1 MKHRALPVAAAA
13 TLLLSI
19 VAPAPAW
26 GDSSPGPTV
35 PGVNACP
42 PEQFPHG
49 GATRSAASVPYEI
62 PFTATLG
69 QTTPQGI
76 REGGYLQ
83 VSNSLVTAV
92 LGGPLLPDPT
102 TGKMYG
108 NVEANA
114 CGLVQLPSE
123 TGGIGSVPSYGKG
136 GDKNFNNDFVFVQPS
151 GISVTLQ
158 ITGVPV
164 LLLSAYGA
172 ADGNLA
178 ASISTTPAANGGLNV
193 KFLGGAKSTSDF
205 GPALQTLIDD
215 LFPGSTVTL
224 PAPIQTILNQLGGSV
239 TSTAGAACTLAIGDL
254 AAEGVPNDAGL
265 TPQEASSPV
274 TLTTDKSGNLTGQP
288 VTGPITN
295 SDATLVSNDFPVG
308 AIQTDTVPAP
318 DFQSATGTAPTCTQS
333 NATLLNSLLGLPS
346 IPDPNSNPPKY
357 PNTFYAPGTFSVFT
371 SS

>member
-1 MKHRALPVAAAA
+1 MAEMRRRALTVAAAA
-13 TLLLSI
+13 TVLLSI

-26 GDSSPGPTV
+26 ADTSPGPTV
-35 PGVNACP
+35 PGVNACR

-49 GATRSAASVPYEI
+49 GAARSASYVPYEI

-69 QTTPQGI
+69 QTTPQGV
-76 REGGYLQ
+76 REGGYLE
-83 VSNSLVTAV
+83 VANSLVTAT

-108 NVEANA
+108 NVFANA

-123 TGGIGSVPSYGKG
+123 TGGISSFPSYGKG
-136 GDKNFNNDFVFVQPS
+136 ADKNYNNDFVFVQPA
-151 GISVTLQ
+151 GISVTLG

-164 LLLSAYGA
+164 LLLSAFGA

-178 ASISTTPAANGGLNV
+178 AAINTKPAANGGLNV
-193 KFLGGAKSTSDF
+193 TFMGGAKSTSDF
-205 GPALQTLIDD
+205 SPALKTLIED
-215 LFPGSTVTL
+215 LLPGSIVTL
-224 PAPIQTILNQLGGSV
+224 PIGIQQILTQLGATLTSV
-239 TSTAGAACTLAIGDL
+239 AGAACTLAIGDL
-254 AAEGVPNDAGL
+254 ATEGVPNDAGL
-265 TPQEASSPV
+265 TPKEATSPV
-274 TLTTDKSGNLTGQP
+274 VLTTGKSGNITGEP

-308 AIQTDTVPAP
+308 AIQTNTVPAP
-318 DFQSATGTAPTCTQS
+318 DYPGTPTCTQS
-333 NATLLNSLLGLPS
+333 NATLLNDLLGLPS
-346 IPDPNSNPPKY
+346 VPDPSTNKY